1 MIDPSRG
8 MGNVISTTATSDHA
22 HEGRKPDMTNA
33 ADVAKAED
41 ERAIAAKEEAAKE
54 EKADRET
61 IERLKLRSTVA
72 KSARAEAKPEPAEA
86 GEVGVGE
93 FHRG

>member
-1 MIDPSRG
+1 MP
-8 MGNVISTTATSDHA
+8 MK
-22 HEGRKPDMTNA
+22 GRKPAMTNA
-33 ADVAKAED
+33 ADVAKAEG
-41 ERAIAAKEEAAKE
+41 ERAIAAKE

-72 KSARAEAKPEPAEA
+72 KAALAEAKPEPPREL
-86 GEVGVGE
+86 GVAE

>member
-1 MIDPSRG
+1 
-8 MGNVISTTATSDHA
+8 
-22 HEGRKPDMTNA
+22 MTNA

-72 KSARAEAKPEPAEA
+72 KICARRGETGARRGRRSWRRGVSSWIGAAERQSWERS
-86 GEVGVGE
+86 VCW
-93 FHRG
+93 R